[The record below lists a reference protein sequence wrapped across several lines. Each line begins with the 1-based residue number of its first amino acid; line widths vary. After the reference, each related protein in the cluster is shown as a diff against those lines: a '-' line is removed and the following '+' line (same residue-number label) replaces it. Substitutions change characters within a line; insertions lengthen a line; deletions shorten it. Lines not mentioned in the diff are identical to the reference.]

1 MMLEGKKIIVGLTGG
16 IACYKIPYL
25 VRFLT
30 GQGAEIRVMM
40 TQAATK
46 FITPLTLETV
56 SGNPVATEL
65 FADNKFISTRHIEL
79 AQWPDVI
86 VVAPATANFMGKTA
100 SGISDDLLTTVI
112 CATARPVI
120 IAPAM
125 NPQMWLNKITRKNYS
140 FLKEMGYLFIDPDEG
155 DTACGDRGVGRM
167 AEPDKIFKYVEAFL
181 MKASKKKVLTGKKL
195 LITAGPTRENL
206 DPVRYLTNRSS
217 GRMGYALAEAAR
229 ELGADVTLI
238 SGPVALKPP
247 TGIRVIRIETT
258 GEMYQAVKKE
268 FPRSDWLV
276 MAAAPA
282 DFTPLKKTGQ
292 KIKKERQP
300 LKLEMTTT
308 VDILKQIGAVK
319 KKNQL
324 LVGFAL
330 ETENGLNNARKKL
343 QAKNLDLIVL
353 NDIRDE
359 GAGFEH
365 DTNKVTLLCRGHK
378 KAVTWPLMTKSDLAF
393 KLLEFIAGLS

>member
-1 MMLEGKKIIVGLTGG
+1 MTLKGKKIIVGLTGG

-30 GQGAEIRVMM
+30 GQGAEVRVIM

-56 SGNPVATEL
+56 SGNAVATEL
-65 FADNKFISTRHIEL
+65 FPDDKFISTRHIEL

-125 NPQMWLNKITRKNYS
+125 NPQMWMNKITRKNYS

-181 MKASKKKVLTGKKL
+181 TKVSKKKVLTGKKL

-217 GRMGYALAEAAR
+217 GKMGYALTEAAR

-238 SGPVALKPP
+238 SGPVAIEPP
-247 TGIRVIRIETT
+247 TGIKIIRVETT
-258 GEMYQAVKKE
+258 AEMYQAVKKE

-276 MAAAPA
+276 MAAAPS
-282 DFTPLKKTGQ
+282 DFTPLKKAGQ
-292 KIKKERQP
+292 KIKKESQP

-319 KKNQL
+319 KKSQL

-353 NDIRDE
+353 NNIRDE
-359 GAGFEH
+359 GAGFGH
-365 DTNKVTLLCRGHK
+365 DTNKITLLCPGHR
-378 KAVTWPLMTKSDLAF
+378 KAITWPLMTKSELAF